1 MVLALADFDTVGLD
15 VLLSALITAG
25 NNAQAGGTAIYVSG
39 VGTPGGWGT
48 HGTLDDGSL
57 EYVSGSSISRLLYV
71 TGSSTMR
78 FNDNPDPAH
87 IYDFFDSGDG
97 AGTTCY
103 LQTEAD
109 GVTSFDI
116 DDGIYRV
123 DGSNWINL
131 LPGAAFFTMLSGLG
145 AGDVFIMAI
154 AAPAAPEEASFSA
167 TAGDPTATFVVTFTA
182 PADSDASFEATA
194 GDPTATFTPEDVVPS
209 DASFAARAG
218 DPEATFTPKAIVPA
232 NASFAARAGDPTA
245 TFVVTFSHTSSV
257 SFAARAGDP
266 TAVFTPTFVA
276 VSDSDASFAVRA
288 GNPTATFGLEASV
301 ITDASFEARA
311 GNPTATF
318 TAETH
323 VRVIPPGSWEKLESI
338 IRENRR
344 SQEWEA
350 AQPPESCPH
359 DGSRLAV
366 RGGIRDCPMGNYRWV
381 G

>member
-131 LPGAAFFTMLSGLG
+131 LPGVAFFTMLSGLT
-145 AGDVFIMAI
+145 AMAMC
-154 AAPAAPEEASFSA
+154 
-167 TAGDPTATFVVTFTA
+167 
-182 PADSDASFEATA
+182 
-194 GDPTATFTPEDVVPS
+194 
-209 DASFAARAG
+209 
-218 DPEATFTPKAIVPA
+218 
-232 NASFAARAGDPTA
+232 
-245 TFVVTFSHTSSV
+245 SSW
-257 SFAARAGDP
+257 RLP
-266 TAVFTPTFVA
+266 LLQ
-276 VSDSDASFAVRA
+276 RQ
-288 GNPTATFGLEASV
+288 
-301 ITDASFEARA
+301 R
-311 GNPTATF
+311 
-318 TAETH
+318 
-323 VRVIPPGSWEKLESI
+323 R
-338 IRENRR
+338 RR
-344 SQEWEA
+344 SLLRQVTRL
-350 AQPPESCPH
+350 QRSR
-359 DGSRLAV
+359 SRLPLQRIAMPV
-366 RGGIRDCPMGNYRWV
+366 SKRQRATRLQRLRQRMLYLAMRVSRRGLAIQRRRSHLKRSSRQMRVSQHGRAIPRRRS
-381 G
+381 